1 MDRFFKSIVL
11 TCVLAVSAFA
21 GQIPSVPGP
30 EPQPSQN
37 TAPGEIPSV
46 GIAEQL
52 SSEALSTLLGSLGF
66 LTV

>member
-11 TCVLAVSAFA
+11 TCVLTVSAFA

-30 EPQPSQN
+30 EPQPSTK
-37 TAPGEIPSV
+37 TAPADIPSD

-66 LTV
+66 LIV